1 VSQILDDLQWRGL
14 IALSSDLDALR
25 AGLSGGPVTYY
36 GGFDPTA
43 PSLHVGNLVLI
54 LLLRR
59 LQLAGHR
66 PLALVGGATG
76 LIGDP
81 SGRDRER
88 SLQPREQVA
97 AWVERIRAQIAPHL
111 DFTGEFAA
119 RMVNNLDWTEPMS
132 AIEFLRDVGKHF
144 RVNKMLTK
152 DAVSA
157 RLRSEEGI
165 SYTEFSYQVL
175 QGMDFLELFQRY
187 GCRLQAGGSDQ
198 WGNLTAGSDL
208 IRRVTGESVHL
219 VATPLVTDSQGRKL
233 GKSTGAGGL
242 WLDPELTSPYAFYQY
257 FVNAEDAQVPG
268 FLRLFTFLAREE
280 IEALEK
286 QTAERPAARAGQ
298 RRLAEELTRQ
308 VHGEQETRQVI
319 AASQALFGQGSLAD
333 LAPATL
339 RAALTEAGLVRVPA
353 GPDGAL
359 PTVAELFTLAG
370 LTSGRNQARRTV
382 AEGGAYLNNV
392 RVTDADAPVPGSAL
406 QHGRFLVL
414 RRGRR
419 TVAGVEL
426 VRS

>member
-1 VSQILDDLQWRGL
+1 
-14 IALSSDLDALR
+14 
-25 AGLSGGPVTYY
+25 
-36 GGFDPTA
+36 
-43 PSLHVGNLVLI
+43 
-54 LLLRR
+54 
-59 LQLAGHR
+59 
-66 PLALVGGATG
+66 
-76 LIGDP
+76 
-81 SGRDRER
+81 
-88 SLQPREQVA
+88 
-97 AWVERIRAQIAPHL
+97 VERIRAQIAPHL

>member
-1 VSQILDDLQWRGL
+1 MTQILDDLQWRGL

-25 AGLSGGPVTYY
+25 AELSGGPVTYY

-132 AIEFLRDVGKHF
+132 AIEFLRDVGRHF

-308 VHGEQETRQVI
+308 VHGEQEAWQVI

>member
-1 VSQILDDLQWRGL
+1 VTQILDDLQWRGL

-25 AGLSGGPVTYY
+25 AELSGGPVTYY

-132 AIEFLRDVGKHF
+132 AIEFLRDVGRHF

-308 VHGEQETRQVI
+308 VHGEQETWQVI

>member
-1 VSQILDDLQWRGL
+1 
-14 IALSSDLDALR
+14 
-25 AGLSGGPVTYY
+25 
-36 GGFDPTA
+36 
-43 PSLHVGNLVLI
+43 
-54 LLLRR
+54 
-59 LQLAGHR
+59 
-66 PLALVGGATG
+66 
-76 LIGDP
+76 
-81 SGRDRER
+81 
-88 SLQPREQVA
+88 
-97 AWVERIRAQIAPHL
+97 
-111 DFTGEFAA
+111 
-119 RMVNNLDWTEPMS
+119 
-132 AIEFLRDVGKHF
+132 
-144 RVNKMLTK
+144 
-152 DAVSA
+152 
-157 RLRSEEGI
+157 LRSEEGI